1 MRSGL
6 ELLRTEARARVFFA
20 ALTQSALGTGAA
32 YVALLLV
39 AYDRVATPWAISA
52 VLIADLVAPMFLG
65 PVFGAAAD
73 RWSRRTCMVVADVV
87 RAVSFTAIAF
97 VDSFTATVALA
108 LFAGVGTALFTPA
121 SLAAL
126 PSLVAPRR
134 LPAATSLYGA
144 ISDFGL
150 AAGPAVA
157 ALVLLL
163 GGPQAILLI
172 NGVTFA
178 ISAAVLLAI
187 RFGEAPQRGEDEE
200 TASHAVSALLR
211 EAREG
216 LSVVRRTAGLRTILF
231 GSALAL
237 FFAGLVNVAELPFL
251 TDDLDADDVVYSVA
265 VGLAGLGI
273 VAGSLQGGGGGALN
287 LLKGRY
293 LFGVLVMGG
302 GYVLTGFAPNYWI
315 VFATFTVAGF
325 GNGMMLVYE
334 RLIIQATVDDSMA
347 GRVFGSKDALTAWAF
362 AISFLVAGAAVSAFG
377 PQAVLIAAGAG
388 VIAIG
393 TAIAVSLRKPDAL
406 GLDRP
411 AQMDAAGDSAAPDT
425 SALGDPAQLEPARS
439 SAPSTS

>member
-1 MRSGL
+1 
-6 ELLRTEARARVFFA
+6 VFFA

-39 AYDRVATPWAISA
+39 AYDRVSTPWAISA

-73 RWSRRTCMVVADVV
+73 RWSRRTCMVLADAV

-97 VDSFTATVALA
+97 VDSFSATVALA
-108 LFAGVGTALFTPA
+108 FLAGVGTALFTPA

-126 PSLVAPRR
+126 PSLVVPRR

-144 ISDFGL
+144 ITDFGL
-150 AAGPAVA
+150 AAGPAMA
-157 ALVLLL
+157 ALILLF
-163 GGPQAILLI
+163 GGPQWILLI

-178 ISAAVLLAI
+178 ISAGILMAI
-187 RFGEAPQRGEDEE
+187 RFGHAPDRSADEE
-200 TASHAVSALLR
+200 TPSHAVVALLH

-216 LSVVRRTAGLRTILF
+216 LRVVRGTAGLRSILF

-251 TDDLDADDVVYSVA
+251 ADDLDAGDAVYSVA

-273 VAGSLQGGGGGALN
+273 VAGSLQGGAGGRLGR
-287 LLKGRY
+287 LKGRY

-302 GYVLTGFAPNYWI
+302 GYVLTGFAPSYWV

-334 RLIIQATVDDSMA
+334 RLIIQATVPDAMA

-362 AISFLVAGAAVSAFG
+362 AISFVVAGAAVTAVG
-377 PQAVLIAAGAG
+377 PKAVLVAAGAG
-388 VIAIG
+388 VILIG
-393 TAIAVSLRKPDAL
+393 TAIAVGLRKPDAL
-406 GLDRP
+406 GEEHETED
-411 AQMDAAGDSAAPDT
+411 DYEVGDSA
-425 SALGDPAQLEPARS
+425 SFEPAGSPVSR
-439 SAPSTS
+439 TG

>member
-1 MRSGL
+1 
-6 ELLRTEARARVFFA
+6 VFFA

-39 AYDRVATPWAISA
+39 AYDRVSTPWAISA

-73 RWSRRTCMVVADVV
+73 RWSRRTCMVLADAV

-97 VDSFTATVALA
+97 VDSFSATVALA
-108 LFAGVGTALFTPA
+108 FLAGVGTALFTPA

-126 PSLVAPRR
+126 PSLVVPRR

-144 ISDFGL
+144 ITDFGL
-150 AAGPAVA
+150 AAGPAMA
-157 ALVLLL
+157 ALILLF
-163 GGPQAILLI
+163 GGPQWILLI

-178 ISAAVLLAI
+178 ISAGILLAI
-187 RFGEAPQRGEDEE
+187 RFGHAPARSTDEE
-200 TASHAVSALLR
+200 TPSHAVLALLH

-216 LSVVRRTAGLRTILF
+216 LRVVRGTAGLRSILF

-251 TDDLDADDVVYSVA
+251 ADDLNAGDAMYSVA

-273 VAGSLQGGGGGALN
+273 VAGSLQGGAGGRLGR
-287 LLKGRY
+287 LKGRY

-302 GYVLTGFAPNYWI
+302 GYVLTGFAPSYWV

-334 RLIIQATVDDSMA
+334 RLIIQATVPDAMA

-362 AISFLVAGAAVSAFG
+362 AISFVVAGAAVTAVG
-377 PQAVLIAAGAG
+377 PKAVLVAAGAG
-388 VIAIG
+388 VILIG
-393 TAIAVSLRKPDAL
+393 TAIAVGLRKPDAL
-406 GLDRP
+406 GEEPETEDDYGVG
-411 AQMDAAGDSAAPDT
+411 DAAPF
-425 SALGDPAQLEPARS
+425 EPAGSPVSR
-439 SAPSTS
+439 TG